1 MCLSF
6 RERHITGTEYWKGM
20 TSNMI
25 KFAICILVTA
35 VMFSSCASESKSG
48 FFDDTTNN
56 DNTDSED
63 SFTDTSVYISD
74 ILIPPHDIIDNNIG
88 ISESEKEL
96 CREAADRAH
105 LSVFSNFKA
114 DDIIPIDNVIL
125 YYELF
130 MMRGEKG
137 ALLPELEQYKTNNNF
152 FEIRIPKEKIRND
165 LQPLFSPYIDDTYS
179 KYEDPTD
186 NNYIILDA
194 EVRGHI
200 FSRCKSYTKKDDIIE
215 MEVEGGWID
224 PVPESGDGYN
234 VAIKFILGVKLLGES
249 EFMYMYCNSIEDIPQ
264 GN

>member
-20 TSNMI
+20 TSNMR

-48 FFDDTTNN
+48 FFDDTTEKE
-56 DNTDSED
+56 NTDSTD
-63 SFTDTSVYISD
+63 NFTYISVD
-74 ILIPPHDIIDNNIG
+74 ISDTLETIENEVK
-88 ISESEKEL
+88 ISEIEKKL
-96 CREAADRAH
+96 CWNAAVGAYD
-105 LSVFSNFKA
+105 SSFSSFKT
-114 DDIIPIDNVIL
+114 DSIIPIDNVIL
-125 YYELF
+125 YYELH

-137 ALLPELEQYKTNNNF
+137 VLLPELEQYKTNNDSY
-152 FEIRIPKEKIRND
+152 EIRIPKEKVRND

-186 NNYIILDA
+186 KNYLILDA

-249 EFMYMYCNSIEDIPQ
+249 EFMYMYYNSIEEIPQ